1 MKICGLLLGAAIFLT
16 ACSGDEPSRP
26 QVPDTPQLVLE
37 ALEKAYRKRDA
48 AAYARLLADDFRFF
62 FDEET
67 RLSFE
72 LPDSWNRDDDVK
84 ATSRIFRD
92 DFVDEI
98 TIQLEGGS
106 PVPSGESGRETWLR
120 NHVADTFLEIEME
133 PDDQEPDGLTLLLD
147 GHVQTFYF
155 RMGKYPADTLAT
167 SETAARM
174 YLVEWHDRGIVR
186 SPGGNRGDEDALP
199 VYDMTWSAIKLFF

>member
-155 RMGKYPADTLAT
+155 RMENIRPTRWRRRKRPPACISWNGT
-167 SETAARM
+167 TAASSGRPAGTGAT
-174 YLVEWHDRGIVR
+174 RTPCR
-186 SPGGNRGDEDALP
+186 S
-199 VYDMTWSAIKLFF
+199 TT